1 MTPKE
6 YKSKLE
12 ALKKQELE
20 LTREFIEDNPFKE
33 LEGKCPEESDLQ
45 KKISEIQTENKVLKL
60 VNQNIEEDYNNL
72 KLLLRCKYPKIW
84 KEFINMDSSDIEKLK
99 GNEKI

>member
-1 MTPKE
+1 MTLEE
-6 YKSKLE
+6 YKTKLE

-20 LTREFIEDNPFKE
+20 LTREFIENNPFKE
-33 LEGKCPEESDLQ
+33 LEGKCLEERDLQ
-45 KKISEIQTENKVLKL
+45 KKISEIQTENKALKL
-60 VNQNIEEDYNNL
+60 VKQNIEEDYNNL

-84 KEFINMDSSDIEKLK
+84 KEFINMDSFTIEKLK

>member
-1 MTPKE
+1 MTPRE
-6 YKSKLE
+6 YQTRLE
-12 ALKKQELE
+12 ALKKQEIE
-20 LTREFIEDNPFKE
+20 LTREFIEDNPFKK
-33 LEGKCPEESDLQ
+33 LEEKNPEDLGLQ
-45 KKISEIQTENKVLKL
+45 KEISELQTENKVLKL

-84 KEFINMDSSDIEKLK
+84 KEFINMGSHAIEKLK